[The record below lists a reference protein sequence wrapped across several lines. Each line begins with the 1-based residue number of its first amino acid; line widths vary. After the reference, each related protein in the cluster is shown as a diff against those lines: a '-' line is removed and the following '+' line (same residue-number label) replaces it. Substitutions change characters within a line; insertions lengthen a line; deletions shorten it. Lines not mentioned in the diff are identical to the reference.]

1 MARGMLIG
9 RLAFLSDSRA
19 STGSRWLT
27 SSTSTALGIA
37 AVAVAIRLALMLAWS
52 GFRAPLTYEY
62 EEIATNILAGRG
74 FLFPHLNVEYLSMRP
89 VFVYLCV
96 AVYWMT
102 GHSHIAMLVVQAIVS
117 GGTTLVI
124 YTLGWRLGGPATAT
138 VAAVATAVDP
148 ALVYYDVTRVHP
160 LGLQALLLSVALL
173 AFVALLDAPRWT
185 VFLLA
190 GLATGSAAYERGTIV
205 FFVPAALILVKL
217 RHGLPLRSWGRMII
231 VFGIGVLVIHAPWL
245 VRNYVVYGKPVF
257 IMTASPELLWIGN
270 NPNATGTALGNSGR
284 PMLDETSQAFR
295 EKIFAADE
303 LTQQQIFREELLR
316 FMATQPVNALKLF
329 MRKFYYSWWFSPQ
342 SGREHPSW
350 ALPLYKPVYALILLA
365 ALWGS
370 LVGLARA
377 GRLYV
382 VTLLLFLLV
391 ISLGQSL
398 FFVEGRHRMAL
409 IPVVLLLAAAG
420 ALDLFRRARHERHV

>member
-1 MARGMLIG
+1 MLVALAIAG
-9 RLAFLSDSRA
+9 VAVLDRLLV
-19 STGSRWLT
+19 
-27 SSTSTALGIA
+27 IA
-37 AVAVAIRLALMLAWS
+37 AVPGLRT
-52 GFRAPLTYEY
+52 PLTYEY
-62 EEIATNILAGRG
+62 EWIADNILAGRG
-74 FLFPHLNVEYLSMRP
+74 FLFPHLGQEYLSMRP
-89 VFVYLCV
+89 LFVYLCV
-96 AVYWMT
+96 AVYWLT
-102 GHSHIAMLVVQAIVS
+102 DHSHIAMLVVQAIVS

-124 YTLGWRLGGPATAT
+124 YTLGRRLGGQATAA

-148 ALVYYDVTRVHP
+148 ALVYYDVTRIHP

-173 AFVALLDAPRWT
+173 AFVALVDTPRWT
-185 VFLLA
+185 VVLSA
-190 GLATGSAAYERGTIV
+190 GLATGAALYERGTIV
-205 FFVPAALILVKL
+205 FFVPAALLLVKL
-217 RHGLPLRSWGRMII
+217 WHGLPLRSWGRMII

-245 VRNYVVYGKPVF
+245 IRNSVVYGKPVF
-257 IMTASPELLWIGN
+257 LMTASPELLWIGN

-284 PMLDETSQAFR
+284 PMLDETSQVLR

-303 LTQQQIFREELLR
+303 LTQQQIFRGELLR
-316 FMATQPVNALKLF
+316 FITTQPVSALKLF

-350 ALPLYKPVYALILLA
+350 ALPLYKPAYALILLA

-370 LVGLARA
+370 LVGFARA

-382 VTLLLFLLV
+382 LTLLLFLLA

-409 IPVVLLLAAAG
+409 MPVVLLLAATG
-420 ALDLFRRARHERHV
+420 ALDLFRRARHGRYG